1 MKISVSQK
9 ARDNAKWRLGDVIAD
24 SSLENFYMIVKNNKG
39 KFVILGLNENGW
51 GSYSTENDRI
61 WYGPNNT
68 IDDLQ
73 EETTYDDENFH
84 KVNARLDIEKPV
96 IDEEEEKKM
105 MIETGVTSE
114 GDWNIGDVIVSE
126 KKQGIALIV
135 KDNDGFY
142 CAMDIDALDK
152 SVTTYSTEDTAIYY
166 CGGQGYFK
174 KLGMMQSYFAREGWH
189 KVKAVLK
196 VDSNIEL
203 GGDKNDTRAE

>member
-1 MKISVSQK
+1 MKISVSEEVK
-9 ARDNAKWRLGDVIAD
+9 DNAKWRLGDVIAD

-105 MIETGVTSE
+105 MIETGIKNE
-114 GDWNIGDVIVSE
+114 GDWNVGDVIVNN
-126 KKQGIALIV
+126 KKNCIALIV
-135 KDNDGFY
+135 KDNDGMY

-152 SVTTYSTEDTAIYY
+152 SVTTYSTEEQAVYY
-166 CGGQGYFK
+166 CGGQGYFN
-174 KLGMMQSYFAREGWH
+174 KLGMMQSYFASEGWH
-189 KVKAVLK
+189 KAKAVLK
-196 VDSNIEL
+196 VHSNIEL
-203 GGDKNDTRAE
+203 GGDKK

>member
-1 MKISVSQK
+1 MKISVSEEAK
-9 ARDNAKWRLGDVIAD
+9 DNAKWRLGDVIAD

-39 KFVILGLNENGW
+39 KFVVLGLNENGW

-68 IDDLQ
+68 IDNLQ
-73 EETTYDDENFH
+73 EETTYDDENFQ

-105 MIETGVTSE
+105 MIETGITSE
-114 GDWNIGDVIVSE
+114 EWNIGDVIVSE

-152 SVTTYSTEDTAIYY
+152 SVTTYSTEDNAIYY

-174 KLGMMQSYFAREGWH
+174 KLGMMQSYFATEGWH

>member
-1 MKISVSQK
+1 MKISVSEELK
-9 ARDNAKWRLGDVIAD
+9 KNAKWRLGDVIAD

-96 IDEEEEKKM
+96 IDEKEEKKM
-105 MIETGVTSE
+105 MIETGITSE

-135 KDNDGFY
+135 KDNDGLY

-152 SVTTYSTEDTAIYY
+152 SVTTYSTEEQAVYY
-166 CGGQGYFK
+166 CGGQGYFN
-174 KLGMMQSYFAREGWH
+174 KLGMMQSYFASEGWH
-189 KVKAVLK
+189 KAKAVLK
-196 VDSNIEL
+196 VHSNIEL
-203 GGDKNDTRAE
+203 GGDKK

>member
-24 SSLENFYMIVKNNKG
+24 RELDRFAMIVKDNNG
-39 KFVILGLNENGW
+39 DYIVMDIGEI
-51 GSYSTENDRI
+51 YSDAYTTQAESI
-61 WYGPNNT
+61 WYGPCDS
-68 IDDLQ
+68 IDDLEMEMDTFQ
-73 EETTYDDENFH
+73 

-105 MIETGVTSE
+105 MIETGITSE
-114 GDWNIGDVIVSE
+114 GDWNIGDVIVND
-126 KKQGIALIV
+126 KKNCIALIV
-135 KDNDGFY
+135 KDNDGMY

-152 SVTTYSTEDTAIYY
+152 SVTTYSTEEQAVFW
-166 CGGQGYFK
+166 CGSTGYFS

-203 GGDKNDTRAE
+203 GGKEKC

>member
-1 MKISVSQK
+1 MQIKVSPQLINSIEWK
-9 ARDNAKWRLGDVIAD
+9 LGDVVASDTIEDFALIAKD
-24 SSLENFYMIVKNNKG
+24 NNG
-39 KFVILGLNENGW
+39 RFVALDLGDQYCD
-51 GSYSTENDRI
+51 SYST
-61 WYGPNNT
+61 
-68 IDDLQ
+68 Q
-73 EETTYDDENFH
+73 EEDLWFGPVDSVEELKEEMVTCGFQ

-105 MIETGVTSE
+105 MIETGITSE
-114 GDWNIGDVIVSE
+114 EWNIGDVIVSE

-152 SVTTYSTEDTAIYY
+152 SVTTYSTEENAIYY

-203 GGDKNDTRAE
+203 GGDKNDTRAK